1 MNNSNLPEQEQAPT
15 TVGSGA
21 LLGIWWS
28 SMPTW
33 AKDAYHNCPTCNRVI
48 KECAMAETTKAEM
61 LWKLCAALYEQRN
74 QWRETALYLKQYEP
88 LIVKMPNVKS
98 CGGGE

>member
-1 MNNSNLPEQEQAPT
+1 MNQNKTESNNGQRQTDVA
-15 TVGSGA
+15 SGA
-21 LLGIWWS
+21 VLGIWWS

-74 QWRETALYLKQYEP
+74 QWRETALYVKQYEP
-88 LIVKMPNVKS
+88 LIVKMPNAS
-98 CGGGE
+98 S